1 MCLFGCVC
9 SWVCLG
15 WVRGEG
21 EGRCEGKVGV
31 AGFRKSWMEGNL
43 HDGDSIVVED
53 GRDIFRRELVGGI

>member
-1 MCLFGCVC
+1 M
-9 SWVCLG
+9 CLG

-43 HDGDSIVVED
+43 HDSDSIVIED